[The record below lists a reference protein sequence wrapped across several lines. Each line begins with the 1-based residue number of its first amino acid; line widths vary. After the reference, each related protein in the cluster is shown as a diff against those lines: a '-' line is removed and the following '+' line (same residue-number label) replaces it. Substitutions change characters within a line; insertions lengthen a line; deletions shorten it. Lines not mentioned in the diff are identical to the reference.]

1 MTSTRLTRFFA
12 ALITGAA
19 LTAGA
24 VAQTNTDLTPG
35 EVRKVD
41 TAASKLTIKHGDIK
55 NLDMPGMTMVFQ
67 VRDPTLLAKVK
78 AGDAVRFHAERGD
91 GTYIVTSLEV
101 VKK

>member
-24 VAQTNTDLTPG
+24 VAQTNTELTPG

-41 TAASKLTIKHGDIK
+41 RPGRSPSSTA
-55 NLDMPGMTMVFQ
+55 
-67 VRDPTLLAKVK
+67 
-78 AGDAVRFHAERGD
+78 
-91 GTYIVTSLEV
+91 TSRTWTCPP
-101 VKK
+101 

>member
-24 VAQTNTDLTPG
+24 VAQTNTELTPG

-55 NLDMPGMTMVFQ
+55 NLDMPAMTMVFR
-67 VRDPTLLAKVK
+67 VADPKMLDGLKD
-78 AGDAVRFHAERGD
+78 GDKVRFIAE
-91 GTYIVTSLEV
+91 EV
-101 VKK
+101 NGAFTVMAIQPAR